1 VADERARGFLGRAV
15 DSCRAPG
22 RAAALAVLFAA
33 LSLLLVRCSNP
44 RATGALPEVQILLDR
59 DLLAADV
66 ALPGAYQVRDGSGS
80 ALASGRRLTSG
91 RLESG
96 DRAISLNGVTFAADE
111 IVLSPADEAPVQYR
125 GKSYAGDLRV
135 RRDRAGRLE
144 VCNVI
149 DIEEYLAGV
158 LFSEMPPSFPDEAL
172 KAQAVAA
179 RTYARWRLDHG
190 DPLLRATDA
199 DQVYGG
205 VTQLQERARDVVAA
219 SRGVILEVDGETLC
233 SYFMSTC
240 GGATVDA
247 PLVFEK
253 SAVAGLRGV
262 PCEWCRASPK
272 YRWTRT
278 LATSELARRLALKDV
293 VAIDV
298 QRDRMGHA
306 IRFDVRGSGGG
317 KSLAAQDFRR
327 AWNAGAASDA
337 EKLPS
342 GWARTLT
349 VDRQQ
354 VLFDGSGF
362 GHGVGLCQFGA
373 AGLAKAGKEWRE
385 IVGYY
390 YRGAKLVKRW

>member
-1 VADERARGFLGRAV
+1 MVRELLV
-15 DSCRAPG
+15 PG
-22 RAAALAVLFAA
+22 RTAALAVLFAA
-33 LSLLLVRCSNP
+33 VSLTLVRCSSP
-44 RATGALPEVQILLDR
+44 RAGPMPELQILLDR
-59 DLLAADV
+59 DQTAVDL

-80 ALASGRRLTSG
+80 ALANGSRLTAG
-91 RLESG
+91 RLQAG
-96 DRAISLNGVTFAADE
+96 DRSITLNGVSFETDE
-111 IVLSPADEAPVQYR
+111 ITLSPEDEARVQYR

-144 VCNVI
+144 VCNVL

-158 LFSEMPPSFPDEAL
+158 LFSEMPAKFPDEAL
-172 KAQAVAA
+172 KAQVVAA

-205 VTQLQERARDVVAA
+205 LTALHERARELVAA
-219 SRGVILEVDGETLC
+219 TRGLVLEVDGETLC
-233 SYFMSTC
+233 SYYMSTC

-253 SAVAGLRGV
+253 SSIEGLAGV

-278 LATSELARRLALKDV
+278 VATGELARRLTLKDI

-298 QRDRMGHA
+298 KRDRVGHA
-306 IRFDVRGSGGG
+306 LRFEVRGSAGG
-317 KSLAAQDFRR
+317 KSLPAQEFRR
-327 AWNAGAASDA
+327 AWNAGAASEA

-342 GWARTLT
+342 GWARTLV

-373 AGLAKAGKEWRE
+373 AGLASAGKGWRE